1 MTQISFA
8 RGLLAAT
15 AISSFVVA
23 GHASA
28 QESGGVAGT
37 APASTGENVIIVT
50 ATKSGQSLEDTAA
63 AISVLGADDVGAGG
77 IEDALPRIDLLLL
90 GNLDDLGKA
99 QRVILPEVAM
109 RVDVL
114 RDPGGIEFRQK
125 GQVLAKLRV
134 GDQQISQGKG
144 DGDSKSDCESQ
155 ARDDASDPV
164 A

>member
-1 MTQISFA
+1 MTQICFA

-77 IEDALPRIDLLLL
+77 IEDAGDLVVHVSQRASVDFHHPGVQLLVL
-90 GNLDDLGKA
+90 VV
-99 QRVILPEVAM
+99 QRFEVLM
-109 RVDVL
+109 
-114 RDPGGIEFRQK
+114 K
-125 GQVLAKLRV
+125 
-134 GDQQISQGKG
+134 
-144 DGDSKSDCESQ
+144 
-155 ARDDASDPV
+155 
-164 A
+164 